1 MEGRTAMNVLLQNS
15 YRTRINVHRQTSRAT
30 TRSRRVMSKS
40 RRATVLFRIFVLF
53 TAAFVLYTL
62 MIPRT
67 AVSAIPEKFVTYTV
81 RPGDTLW
88 NYATSITPKNGN
100 VSDSVDKLVA
110 LNHLSSEDLQIGQSI
125 NVPVINVQ

>member
-1 MEGRTAMNVLLQNS
+1 MNVLLQNS
-15 YRTRINVHRQTSRAT
+15 YRTGISVRRHTSRT
-30 TRSRRVMSKS
+30 TTCS
-40 RRATVLFRIFVLF
+40 RRAASKGTRGTVLFRVFVLF
-53 TAAFVLYTL
+53 AAAFVLYTL
-62 MIPRT
+62 MIPRI

>member
-1 MEGRTAMNVLLQNS
+1 MNVLLQNS
-15 YRTRINVHRQTSRAT
+15 YRTRINVHHQTSRAT
-30 TRSRRVMSKS
+30 TRSRRVVSKS

>member
-1 MEGRTAMNVLLQNS
+1 MNVLLQNS

-30 TRSRRVMSKS
+30 TRSRRVVSKN

>member
-1 MEGRTAMNVLLQNS
+1 MNVLLQNS

-30 TRSRRVMSKS
+30 TRSRRVVSKS
-40 RRATVLFRIFVLF
+40 RRATVLFCIFVLF

>member
-62 MIPRT
+62 MIPRI

>member
-1 MEGRTAMNVLLQNS
+1 MNVLLQNS

-30 TRSRRVMSKS
+30 TRNRRVSSKS

>member
-1 MEGRTAMNVLLQNS
+1 MNVLLQNS
-15 YRTRINVHRQTSRAT
+15 YRTRINVHRQTFRAT
-30 TRSRRVMSKS
+30 TRSRRVASKS

-67 AVSAIPEKFVTYTV
+67 AVSAVPEKFVTYTV